1 MTTSSAPHA
10 PARIE
15 FPAPRLNARTS
26 PSWTNDAFDADA
38 WRAND
43 ANPSQGRAGV
53 ITFSTIPYNFR
64 TACKE
69 FLSAMDQGV
78 DAGYRRVR
86 SSGTAVLL
94 AGFLRHLATHLESK
108 GVHSFLAAIA
118 ADVEEAQLRHS
129 GLLDGAP
136 VTSSH
141 ARRFLA
147 TLGHLHRLGPAG
159 SGTISDGLSF
169 DPSQRAVNIGLS
181 RNLKPTG
188 STPMLSE
195 DTARLLLTMA
205 VDWVE
210 NKFEATKWILAAH
223 DLYSQAE
230 GNNLSKARRFM
241 RENPGFEAS
250 LNQARTTFGGPLVGL
265 LPRRLTPSIEE
276 RGITDIELD
285 LLWLG
290 QVARSVQLAF
300 QGFCYVVCA
309 GFNGWRASEIMSI
322 EWDSLSETPSGH
334 VLTTKIRKTAANPR
348 QSISRPVPP
357 IVALAVK
364 RLSELNARAAWP
376 TTRRDRDVEGGSI
389 FRTSVGGLTNSL
401 SINDS
406 LSASWT
412 HFTGDEQRITTH
424 QFRRFFAYFFLR
436 RHQGNLDAVRRHF
449 RHVSRDMV
457 WAYAKDALN
466 ASYLTLEKQGLAQDI
481 AKSVVFGEG
490 HVSVGVAQDL
500 KAVCDTLRLGAKVL
514 TVEDAATY
522 IDRQIKKFFLDVQA
536 MEWGYCLL
544 QGGDKG
550 GACEGQVGPIEDRSE
565 PSVCGR
571 CKFFCTGP
579 ENEEFWRQSAGL
591 HEEIM
596 AHPKSTRLM
605 KSESERFVATA
616 ERILKRHDK
625 PSNVEVVHE

>member
-1 MTTSSAPHA
+1 
-10 PARIE
+10 
-15 FPAPRLNARTS
+15 
-26 PSWTNDAFDADA
+26 
-38 WRAND
+38 
-43 ANPSQGRAGV
+43 V
-53 ITFSTIPYNFR
+53 ITFSTIPHNFR

-69 FLSAMDQGV
+69 FLSAMDQGR
-78 DAGYRRVR
+78 DAGHRRVR

-94 AGFLRHLATHLESK
+94 AGFLRHLATVLESK
-108 GVHSFLAAIA
+108 GVLSFFAATTS
-118 ADVEEAQLRHS
+118 DVEEAQLRHS
-129 GLLDGAP
+129 RVRDGTP

-147 TLGHLHRLGPAG
+147 TLGNLHRLGPAG
-159 SGTISDGLSF
+159 SGAISDGLSF
-169 DPSQRAVNIGLS
+169 DPSHQAVNIGRS
-181 RNLKPTG
+181 RNLMPTG
-188 STPMLSE
+188 STPILSE
-195 DTARLLLTMA
+195 DTACLLLTMA

-210 NKFEATKWILAAH
+210 NKFEAAKWILAAH

-230 GNNLSKARRFM
+230 GNSLSKARRFM
-241 RENPGFEAS
+241 RENPKFEAS
-250 LNQARTTFGGPLVGL
+250 LIQARTTFGRPLVGL
-265 LPRRLTPSIEE
+265 LLGRSMPSIGE
-276 RGITDIELD
+276 RGINDIELD

-290 QVARSVQLAF
+290 QVARSVQLTF
-300 QGFCYVVCA
+300 QSFCYVVCA

-334 VLTTKIRKTAANPR
+334 VIATKVRKTAAAPR

-376 TTRRDRDVEGGSI
+376 SVRRDREVKGGSI
-389 FRTSVGGLTNSL
+389 FRSSVGGLTNCL

-406 LSASWT
+406 LSASWA

-466 ASYLTLEKQGLAQDI
+466 ASYLVHEKQGLAQEI

-490 HVSVGVAQDL
+490 HMSVGIGQDL

-522 IDRQIKKFFLDVQA
+522 IDRQIKQFFLDVQA

-550 GACEGQVGPIEDRSE
+550 GACEGQIGPIEDRSE

-571 CKFFCTGP
+571 CKFLCTGP
-579 ENEEFWRQSAGL
+579 ENDEFWRQAAGL

-605 KSESERFVATA
+605 KCESERFVVTA
-616 ERILKRHDK
+616 KRILSRHNK